1 MKQILFYFITI
12 FITTTALSQSCD
24 VYVDSLKGQYTGGC
38 KDGEANGN
46 GTAKGTDSYIGN
58 FKNGYP
64 DGEGKYTWKNGST
77 YEGSWKNGLFD
88 GVGTLNKVDNTTGK
102 SIVMSGFWKKGNY
115 VEKHDKPYV
124 VHILTN
130 NITDAS
136 VRKINTNGSEV
147 TINVKCITGG
157 ASNVMNQHLPKA
169 RLVDIQQIEGR
180 FEQQVADESASLISN
195 KYTLRNVTFPF
206 YAIFSFET
214 KNDTKFDS
222 EKVGVELFEDGTWN
236 IQVNIDN

>member
-1 MKQILFYFITI
+1 MTI

-24 VYVDSLKGQYTGGC
+24 VNVDSLKGQYTGGC
-38 KDGEANGN
+38 KNGEANGN
-46 GTAKGTDSYIGN
+46 GTATGTDSYTGN

-102 SIVMSGFWKKGNY
+102 SINMSGFWKKGNY
-115 VEKHDKPYV
+115 VGKHDKPYV
-124 VHILTN
+124 VHTLTN
-130 NITDAS
+130 NVTDVS
-136 VRKINTNGSEV
+136 VRKIHNNGSEV
-147 TINVKCITGG
+147 TINVKSITGG
-157 ASNVMNQHLPKA
+157 ASNVEYQHLPKT

-195 KYTLRNVTFPF
+195 KYTFRNVTFPF